1 MNSVFYSSTLPQML
15 NVSTFYK
22 APKEVFVSPSKSS
35 KINLSAGFFKI
46 AVTYMYIVY
55 HDH

>member
-22 APKEVFVSPSKSS
+22 APKEVFASP
-35 KINLSAGFFKI
+35 LSAGFFKI
-46 AVTYMYIVY
+46 TVTYMYIMIIKINI
-55 HDH
+55 H